1 MLTSVKRLGSAR
13 DIKIVGRRKVYKN
26 SRFLG
31 RGEVKMWIQREDV
44 RVRVLNA
51 LYWDLAVP
59 RDRLNVDVENGW
71 VTVSGMVDLPYQRSC
86 AEFDAKSVPGVVG
99 VTNLIRLADARR
111 TKPKPEERTQI
122 HH

>member
-1 MLTSVKRLGSAR
+1 
-13 DIKIVGRRKVYKN
+13 
-26 SRFLG
+26 
-31 RGEVKMWIQREDV
+31 MWIQREDV

-111 TKPKPEERTQI
+111 MTPQPEAQI

>member
-1 MLTSVKRLGSAR
+1 
-13 DIKIVGRRKVYKN
+13 
-26 SRFLG
+26 
-31 RGEVKMWIQREDV
+31 MWMQREDV

-71 VTVSGMVDLPYQRSC
+71 VTVSGMVDQPYQRSC
-86 AEFDAKSVPGVVG
+86 AESDAKSVPGVVG
-99 VTNLIRLADARR
+99 VTNRIRLMDAPRA
-111 TKPKPEERTQI
+111 KPQPEELAQR